1 MKVEGFHYQ
10 VEVRVEFTIEEI
22 DRLIEV
28 GRTHYDGVCLD
39 AVNCGGFIY
48 GWKNYIEI
56 SRAHHRDQPAVV
68 NANFR
73 ELDTAA
79 KIMEQSVYT
88 RSGNEAV
95 DGELITK
102 LTATLHSINAEWERV
117 NCQQTS

>member
-10 VEVRVEFTIEEI
+10 VDVKVEFTIEEI

-28 GRTHYDGVCLD
+28 GGAHYDGVCLD
-39 AVNCGGFIY
+39 AVDCGGFIY

-56 SRAHHRDQPAVV
+56 SKRLDPDQPAAVK
-68 NANFR
+68 ANFR
-73 ELDTAA
+73 QLDTAA

-88 RSGNEAV
+88 RSGNEVV
-95 DGELITK
+95 DIELITK